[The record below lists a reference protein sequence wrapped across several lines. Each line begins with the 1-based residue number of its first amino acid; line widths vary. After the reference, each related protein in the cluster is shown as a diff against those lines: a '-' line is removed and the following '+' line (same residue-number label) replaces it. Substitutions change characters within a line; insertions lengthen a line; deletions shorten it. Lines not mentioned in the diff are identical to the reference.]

1 MHFGLLKYSVPS
13 GFFQD
18 ARRRVTLG
26 GVPEYVFFAG
36 NLPARGFFTWR
47 NRFSRIIFIAD
58 RKKPYGQ
65 FITEAEIMTASL
77 RFNRVLLKLSGEALK
92 GQREFGYDAAA
103 IRAVV
108 AKIRNV
114 IERGAEV
121 AIVVGAGNIWR
132 GKMGGKDG
140 MDRVNADKMGM
151 LATVMNA
158 MALREFFTEA
168 GVPAL
173 IQCAIP
179 MGSFVTAYD
188 REQAIKALESGQVVI
203 FAGGTGNPFFTTDTA
218 ATLRALETECD
229 AVLKATKVDGVYS
242 ADPMKDPDAVR
253 YSELSFDEALEKHLS
268 VMDAAAFSLCRDN
281 GLPVIVFD
289 FSSPDTLE
297 RVISG
302 DSSAGTVVS

>member
-1 MHFGLLKYSVPS
+1 
-13 GFFQD
+13 
-18 ARRRVTLG
+18 
-26 GVPEYVFFAG
+26 
-36 NLPARGFFTWR
+36 
-47 NRFSRIIFIAD
+47 
-58 RKKPYGQ
+58 
-65 FITEAEIMTASL
+65 MTNSL

-92 GQREFGYDAAA
+92 GHRDFGYDAAA

-108 AKIRNV
+108 AKIKTV
-114 IERGAEV
+114 LDRGAEV

-132 GKMGGKDG
+132 GKMGGDDG
-140 MDRVNADKMGM
+140 MDHVNADKMGM

-168 GVPAL
+168 GVPVL

-179 MGSFVTAYD
+179 MGTFVTQYD

-218 ATLRALETECD
+218 ATLRALETDCD

-242 ADPMKDPDAVR
+242 ADPMKDPNAVR

-281 GLPVIVFD
+281 DLPVIVFD

>member
-1 MHFGLLKYSVPS
+1 M
-13 GFFQD
+13 
-18 ARRRVTLG
+18 AT
-26 GVPEYVFFAG
+26 
-36 NLPARGFFTWR
+36 
-47 NRFSRIIFIAD
+47 
-58 RKKPYGQ
+58 
-65 FITEAEIMTASL
+65 SL

-108 AKIRNV
+108 AKIRTV
-114 IERGAEV
+114 LDRGAEV

-132 GKMGGKDG
+132 GNMGGKDG

-168 GVPAL
+168 GVPVL

-179 MGSFVTAYD
+179 MGAFVTCYD
-188 REQAIKALESGQVVI
+188 REQAIRALESGHVVI

-218 ATLRALETECD
+218 ATLRALETDCD

-242 ADPMKDPDAVR
+242 ADPMKDPNAVR

-281 GLPVIVFD
+281 DLPVIVFD

>member
-1 MHFGLLKYSVPS
+1 
-13 GFFQD
+13 
-18 ARRRVTLG
+18 
-26 GVPEYVFFAG
+26 
-36 NLPARGFFTWR
+36 
-47 NRFSRIIFIAD
+47 
-58 RKKPYGQ
+58 
-65 FITEAEIMTASL
+65 MTTSL

-92 GQREFGYDAAA
+92 GHRDFGYDAEA

-108 AKIRNV
+108 DKIRTV
-114 IERGAEV
+114 LDRGAEV

-179 MGSFVTAYD
+179 MGSFVTGYD
-188 REQAIKALESGQVVI
+188 REQAIKALESGHVVI

-218 ATLRALETECD
+218 ATLRALETDCD

-242 ADPMKDPDAVR
+242 ADPMKDPNAVR
-253 YSELSFDEALEKHLS
+253 YSELSFDEALEKHLA
-268 VMDAAAFSLCRDN
+268 VMDAAAFSLCREN
-281 GLPVIVFD
+281 MLPVIVFD

-302 DSSAGTVVS
+302 DTDAGTVVS

>member
-1 MHFGLLKYSVPS
+1 M
-13 GFFQD
+13 
-18 ARRRVTLG
+18 
-26 GVPEYVFFAG
+26 AG
-36 NLPARGFFTWR
+36 
-47 NRFSRIIFIAD
+47 
-58 RKKPYGQ
+58 
-65 FITEAEIMTASL
+65 SL

-92 GQREFGYDAAA
+92 GQRDFGYDAAA

-108 AKIRNV
+108 DKIKAV

-132 GKMGGKDG
+132 GKMCGSDG

-158 MALREFFTEA
+158 MALREFFVEA
-168 GVPAL
+168 GVPVL

-179 MGSFVTAYD
+179 MGTFVTTYD
-188 REQAIKALESGQVVI
+188 REQAIRALESGQVVI

-218 ATLRALETECD
+218 ATLRALETDCD

-281 GLPVIVFD
+281 DLPVIVFD

-297 RVISG
+297 RVVMG

>member
-1 MHFGLLKYSVPS
+1 
-13 GFFQD
+13 
-18 ARRRVTLG
+18 
-26 GVPEYVFFAG
+26 
-36 NLPARGFFTWR
+36 
-47 NRFSRIIFIAD
+47 
-58 RKKPYGQ
+58 
-65 FITEAEIMTASL
+65 MTSSL

-92 GQREFGYDAAA
+92 GHREFGYDAAA

-108 AKIRNV
+108 AKIKTV
-114 IERGAEV
+114 LDRGAEV

-132 GKMGGKDG
+132 GKMGGSDG

-168 GVPAL
+168 GIPVL
-173 IQCAIP
+173 IQCAIQ
-179 MGSFVTAYD
+179 MGTFVTQYD

-218 ATLRALETECD
+218 ATLRALETDCD

-242 ADPMKDPDAVR
+242 ADPMKDPNAVR

-281 GLPVIVFD
+281 DLPVIVFD

-297 RVISG
+297 RVVMG

>member
-1 MHFGLLKYSVPS
+1 
-13 GFFQD
+13 
-18 ARRRVTLG
+18 
-26 GVPEYVFFAG
+26 
-36 NLPARGFFTWR
+36 
-47 NRFSRIIFIAD
+47 
-58 RKKPYGQ
+58 
-65 FITEAEIMTASL
+65 MTTSL

-92 GQREFGYDAAA
+92 GHRDFGYDADA

-108 AKIRNV
+108 AKIRTV
-114 IERGAEV
+114 LERGAEV

-158 MALREFFTEA
+158 MALREFFAEA
-168 GVPAL
+168 GIPAL

-179 MGSFVTAYD
+179 MGQFVTCYD
-188 REQAIKALESGQVVI
+188 REQAIKALEAGQVVI

-218 ATLRALETECD
+218 ATLRALETDCD

-242 ADPMKDPDAVR
+242 ADPMKDPNAVR
-253 YSELSFDEALEKHLS
+253 YSELSFDEALEKHLA
-268 VMDAAAFSLCRDN
+268 VMDAAAFSLCREN
-281 GLPVIVFD
+281 MLPVIVFD

-302 DSSAGTVVS
+302 DTDAGTVVS

>member
-1 MHFGLLKYSVPS
+1 
-13 GFFQD
+13 
-18 ARRRVTLG
+18 
-26 GVPEYVFFAG
+26 
-36 NLPARGFFTWR
+36 
-47 NRFSRIIFIAD
+47 
-58 RKKPYGQ
+58 
-65 FITEAEIMTASL
+65 MTASL

>member
-1 MHFGLLKYSVPS
+1 
-13 GFFQD
+13 
-18 ARRRVTLG
+18 
-26 GVPEYVFFAG
+26 
-36 NLPARGFFTWR
+36 
-47 NRFSRIIFIAD
+47 
-58 RKKPYGQ
+58 
-65 FITEAEIMTASL
+65 MTTSL

-92 GQREFGYDAAA
+92 GHRDFGYDAEA

-108 AKIRNV
+108 DKIRTV
-114 IERGAEV
+114 LDRGAEV

-179 MGSFVTAYD
+179 MGSFVTGYD
-188 REQAIKALESGQVVI
+188 REQAIKALESGHVVI

-218 ATLRALETECD
+218 ATLRALETDCD

-281 GLPVIVFD
+281 DLPVIVFD

>member
-1 MHFGLLKYSVPS
+1 MAS
-13 GFFQD
+13 
-18 ARRRVTLG
+18 
-26 GVPEYVFFAG
+26 
-36 NLPARGFFTWR
+36 
-47 NRFSRIIFIAD
+47 
-58 RKKPYGQ
+58 
-65 FITEAEIMTASL
+65 SL

-92 GQREFGYDAAA
+92 GHRDFGYDASA

-108 AKIRNV
+108 AKIKTV
-114 IERGAEV
+114 LDRGAEV

-132 GKMGGKDG
+132 GKMGGSDG
-140 MDRVNADKMGM
+140 MDHVNADKMGM

-168 GVPAL
+168 GVPVL

-179 MGSFVTAYD
+179 MGSFVPAYD

-218 ATLRALETECD
+218 ATLRALETDCD

-242 ADPMKDPDAVR
+242 ADPMKDPNAVR
-253 YSELSFDEALEKHLS
+253 YSELSFDEALEKHLA
-268 VMDAAAFSLCRDN
+268 VMDAAAFSLCREN
-281 GLPVIVFD
+281 MLPVIVFD

-302 DSSAGTVVS
+302 DTDAGTVVS